1 MENYSISII
10 GREDGG
16 LTGKGPF
23 GSSLSAHKLPIETLR
38 LNLLDFINKIETTLE
53 GVNLKIKN
61 YELDE
66 IEMSLEVS
74 ASGRI
79 SLLGSV
85 GADASGGITLKFK
98 RCTHE

>member
-1 MENYSISII
+1 
-10 GREDGG
+10 
-16 LTGKGPF
+16 
-23 GSSLSAHKLPIETLR
+23 
-38 LNLLDFINKIETTLE
+38 
-53 GVNLKIKN
+53 
-61 YELDE
+61 
-66 IEMSLEVS
+66 MSLEVS